1 MAQER
6 PYQLRYSMEALKAL
20 KKMPRHEANRT
31 RTAVERLRENPH
43 RMDMDVRPLRGRA
56 ELRLRVGN
64 RRVLLMRDDPA
75 RVIDVVAIGSRG
87 DVYKRK

>member
-1 MAQER
+1 
-6 PYQLRYSMEALKAL
+6 
-20 KKMPRHEANRT
+20 
-31 RTAVERLRENPH
+31 
-43 RMDMDVRPLRGRA
+43 MDMDVRPLRGRA